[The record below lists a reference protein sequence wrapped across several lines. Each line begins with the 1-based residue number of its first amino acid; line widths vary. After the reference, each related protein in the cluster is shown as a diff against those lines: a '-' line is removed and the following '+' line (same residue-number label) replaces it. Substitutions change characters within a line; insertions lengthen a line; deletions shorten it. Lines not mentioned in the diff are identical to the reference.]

1 MCLDI
6 KFCES
11 LYFAKVKP
19 INIDKAIETGN
30 EALATYEQIR
40 HDNKIED
47 AHLKHTETIIDSLK
61 KNIGFW
67 QNEKNVANSEIV

>member
-19 INIDKAIETGN
+19 INIDKAIETGTV
-30 EALATYEQIR
+30 ALATYEDVKDQ
-40 HDNKIED
+40 NKISNV
-47 AHLKHTETIIDSLK
+47 HLNHTEATI
-61 KNIGFW
+61 
-67 QNEKNVANSEIV
+67 A